1 MLRNVDFILQTESC
15 KQGNGVVSNLYQYFR
30 LVAVDHMKVVVD
42 IQKEMMIVWAK
53 VMVKGWRRGEGLD

>member
-1 MLRNVDFILQTESC
+1 MLRNVDFILQTESY

-42 IQKEMMIVWAK
+42 I
-53 VMVKGWRRGEGLD
+53 